1 MFLFLWRIMMS
12 CQHVSAAFW
21 GLGVKLRISN
31 TETCVLKYC
40 RCVLSWE
47 QLPKHVKI
55 IKKKKEIVHLHYAGA
70 GFQMQVVLLTQ
81 ESACYFW
88 WMLLLSR
95 WSGHGV
101 RCDLVIRELRDW
113 WKLFLEEQ
121 MQSGSL
127 LGAAALLCIAPFKEK
142 KPNKQPWRCFQNIC
156 LKGECWDAKKGLWV
170 LAKISICHWYDT
182 FSGKNR
188 IWRWIWWSALGETCM
203 HQGENTAL
211 KCRNSNSHVSVEY
224 LCVFP

>member
-1 MFLFLWRIMMS
+1 M
-12 CQHVSAAFW
+12 
-21 GLGVKLRISN
+21 
-31 TETCVLKYC
+31 
-40 RCVLSWE
+40 
-47 QLPKHVKI
+47 
-55 IKKKKEIVHLHYAGA
+55 HLHYAGA
-70 GFQMQVVLLTQ
+70 GFQMQVVLLTR

-142 KPNKQPWRCFQNIC
+142 KTNKQPWRCFQNIC
-156 LKGECWDAKKGLWV
+156 LKGECWEQKRACECWQRYQFATDMTLFQGRTGSEGEYDGVPWEKHACIKGKTL
-170 LAKISICHWYDT
+170 L
-182 FSGKNR
+182 
-188 IWRWIWWSALGETCM
+188 
-203 HQGENTAL
+203 
-211 KCRNSNSHVSVEY
+211 
-224 LCVFP
+224 